1 MILRT
6 TLNNYPPDNEPY
18 LQVSVPHMQSDSGD
32 RRRNSDSG
40 TQESGFVGGNA
51 GLMMLGGGTFF
62 LMILTVIVAIVFY
75 KKGFFSSNES
85 QYGTRA
91 VIAQGTMADSD
102 FFGIADKG
110 YDSGTFQFYQ
120 PKNTLDPHGT
130 MTMKLMKRIKE
141 SERDSE
147 WTEGFAKMA
156 NALYLK
162 DTDQDGY
169 LTVMESKPV
178 VLSYSDIY
186 HLGITESKLD
196 EVFGQ
201 CSNGQHVDVETL
213 LRMISIPSE

>member
-1 MILRT
+1 
-6 TLNNYPPDNEPY
+6 
-18 LQVSVPHMQSDSGD
+18 
-32 RRRNSDSG
+32 
-40 TQESGFVGGNA
+40 
-51 GLMMLGGGTFF
+51 
-62 LMILTVIVAIVFY
+62 MILTVVVALVFY

-110 YDSGTFQFYQ
+110 YDTGTFQFYQ

-130 MTMKLMKRIKE
+130 MTMKLMKRIQE

-169 LTVMESKPV
+169 LTVMEAKPV

-186 HLGITESKLD
+186 HLGITENKLD
-196 EVFGQ
+196 EVFTQ

-213 LRMISIPSE
+213 LRMISIPTA

>member
-1 MILRT
+1 MQNDQQGGRGRGGGGGRRDEEESFLDS
-6 TLNNYPPDNEPY
+6 NN
-18 LQVSVPHMQSDSGD
+18 
-32 RRRNSDSG
+32 
-40 TQESGFVGGNA
+40 
-51 GLMMLGGGTFF
+51 GLLMLGGGTFF
-62 LMILTVIVAIVFY
+62 LMILTILIAIVFY

-102 FFGIADKG
+102 FLGIADKG

-120 PKNTLDPHGT
+120 PKSTLDPHGT

-169 LTVMESKPV
+169 LTVIEAKPV
-178 VLSYSDIY
+178 IMSYSDIY
-186 HLGITESKLD
+186 HLGITENKLE
-196 EVFGQ
+196 EVFTQ

-213 LRMISIPSE
+213 LRMISIPTSV

>member
-1 MILRT
+1 
-6 TLNNYPPDNEPY
+6 
-18 LQVSVPHMQSDSGD
+18 
-32 RRRNSDSG
+32 
-40 TQESGFVGGNA
+40 
-51 GLMMLGGGTFF
+51 MMLGGGTFF
-62 LMILTVIVAIVFY
+62 LMILTVVVALVFY

-85 QYGTRA
+85 QYGARA

-169 LTVMESKPV
+169 LTVMEARPV

-186 HLGITESKLD
+186 HLGITETKLD
-196 EVFGQ
+196 EVFSQ

-213 LRMISIPSE
+213 LRMISIPTAV

>member
-1 MILRT
+1 
-6 TLNNYPPDNEPY
+6 
-18 LQVSVPHMQSDSGD
+18 MQNDQQGGRGRGGGG
-32 RRRNSDSG
+32 RRGEERESFINSND
-40 TQESGFVGGNA
+40 
-51 GLMMLGGGTFF
+51 GLLMLGGGTFF
-62 LMILTVIVAIVFY
+62 LMILTVVVALVFY

-85 QYGTRA
+85 QYGARA

-169 LTVMESKPV
+169 LTVMEAKPV
-178 VLSYSDIY
+178 ILSYSDIY
-186 HLGITESKLD
+186 HLGITENKLD
-196 EVFGQ
+196 EVFSQ

-213 LRMISIPSE
+213 LRMISIPTSV